1 MVIHRLELC
10 ITMVRLAIEFVVSVA
25 ETVVIVQQRTAEPL
39 GTLNRASTPLPF
51 YGYLRWVEE
60 YLLFIFFSSVKFRN
74 LYRPYVFFSFWVHQT
89 LIDANPVVV
98 VVRKIDALF
107 FSGFWLDFLYSLNPV
122 SFSAYNGLRLKI
134 WFFFSFLIFWVLIET
149 PRCPPAYFLDQRLIR
164 LW

>member
-39 GTLNRASTPLPF
+39 GTLNRA
-51 YGYLRWVEE
+51 
-60 YLLFIFFSSVKFRN
+60 I
-74 LYRPYVFFSFWVHQT
+74 
-89 LIDANPVVV
+89 
-98 VVRKIDALF
+98 
-107 FSGFWLDFLYSLNPV
+107 
-122 SFSAYNGLRLKI
+122 
-134 WFFFSFLIFWVLIET
+134 LIET